1 MRPAARRVLVAV
13 AEPARRR
20 AAAILAD
27 CDLRFVE
34 SCDELLRAL
43 DEADHDLLVI
53 GAHFD
58 ESSAA
63 ALLERVFEREDAG
76 PVVCVRGTSFATRLG
91 KPTVDALRL
100 ASEELGA
107 QYFIDLLEFPD
118 DAEGN
123 AHVRRMLERLLIQS
137 P

>member
-1 MRPAARRVLVAV
+1 MRPVARRVLVAV

-43 DEADHDLLVI
+43 DEADHDL
-53 GAHFD
+53 
-58 ESSAA
+58 
-63 ALLERVFEREDAG
+63 LLERVFEREDAG